1 MKPEEIR
8 QRRENLGWS
17 QQELA
22 EKVGAPSSSVYKWE
36 KGMSRPS
43 RNNQKR
49 LEDVFNGTA
58 DSGAVNA
65 SGINEYLH
73 KRIAD
78 LEALVASQEKTI
90 EAFRTALERIAKS

>member
-1 MKPEEIR
+1 MNAVKIR
-8 QRRENLGWS
+8 QARQANGWS

-22 EKVGAPSSSVYKWE
+22 EKVGAPASSVYKWE
-36 KGMSRPS
+36 KGMSKPS
-43 RNNQKR
+43 KSNQKR
-49 LEDVFNGTA
+49 LEDVFNGSV
-58 DSGAVNA
+58 DSGAKTA
-65 SGINEYLH
+65 SEENEYLH

>member
-8 QRRENLGWS
+8 QKREDAGWTR
-17 QQELA
+17 QTFAEL
-22 EKVGAPSSSVYKWE
+22 VGAPTSAIYKWE
-36 KGMSRPS
+36 KGHSRPS
-43 RNNQKR
+43 KKNLKR
-49 LEDVFNGTA
+49 LEDVFNGSA
-58 DSGAVNA
+58 DSGAGNA
-65 SGINEYLH
+65 SGENEYLH